1 MALGN
6 KQLYSHSTS
15 FGVGFWEKYIY
26 ILVSCQGITSMIFE
40 EKEIYFILI
49 SFCFAG
55 SSDTFAGTEISHLD
69 FYEKLPFGQAKCKL
83 CGRIVLH
90 MKSHFKTHKPDK
102 RQCPICRLTMRSDN
116 IKRHLRDRHGIW
128 HSILSVCAGCEFFK
142 FIFF

>member
-1 MALGN
+1 MANGN
-6 KQLYSHSTS
+6 SHMYSYFISWCWTS
-15 FGVGFWEKYIY
+15 RWTNHCIFVRFQHI
-26 ILVSCQGITSMIFE
+26 ITHVNKLK
-40 EKEIYFILI
+40 EKEIDFILI

-128 HSILSVCAGCEFFK
+128 GYTMPV
-142 FIFF
+142 